1 MTIAT
6 LGSILIV
13 LGIAVLAAAV
23 ALPIV
28 YAFRRREPAARPS
41 PNRALHRAPAPRV
54 ERVSA

>member
-28 YAFRRREPAARPS
+28 YAFRREPAARPS
-41 PNRALHRAPAPRV
+41 PKRALHRAPAPQV